1 MKIDPFKVEEWMNKF
16 EIGATA
22 LVHYDFWKERAFGY
36 AKIKRT
42 GWDIFGFCD

>member
-22 LVHYDFWKERAFGY
+22 LVHYDFLEREGVW
-36 AKIKRT
+36 I
-42 GWDIFGFCD
+42 CQN